1 MKYNIPKIL
10 CNHIYFQIR
19 NRIRSI
25 KQFVIMENSPPRKRP
40 REELKKEDII
50 RFIQDRSV
58 VIEKP
63 NDKRSSIWKKFG
75 HPQLKESGEVLKN
88 FAICSVC
95 SKTYHYDAKSGN
107 TTLNAHKCVAVEQSS
122 ILKFTTKKSNN
133 EKSVKKLPP

>member
-1 MKYNIPKIL
+1 
-10 CNHIYFQIR
+10 
-19 NRIRSI
+19 
-25 KQFVIMENSPPRKRP
+25 MEYSSHRKRT

-50 RFIQDRSV
+50 RFIQDGSA

-107 TTLNAHKCVAVEQSS
+107 TTLNA
-122 ILKFTTKKSNN
+122 KKDQAWGGIYELLFWENLSD
-133 EKSVKKLPP
+133 PYPQ